1 MATTKEK
8 DLTTYL
14 KSLLGEK
21 RFDDDFAVV
30 SHYAMLQ
37 DSSAVDHYKSVL
49 QKNGVD
55 VSKLPSKKEFLKKF
69 ALFPPKQ
76 KVKFTFV
83 DLFAGIGG
91 FRLAMQDQGGECVFS
106 SEWDEAAKK
115 TYSTNYAEYPFGDIT
130 SEATKS
136 YIPDKFDVL
145 CGGFPC
151 QAFSIAGYR
160 RGFED
165 TRGTLFFDVAEI
177 IKRKRPKA
185 VYLENVKNLY
195 THDGGKTFE
204 VIKNTLEGLGYVV
217 FHKVMNAMEF
227 ANVPQNR
234 ERILI
239 VCFDPKQI
247 PNYSDFKFPPQIKL
261 TKTIHDCIDNNEK
274 TTELFYST
282 KMGHFKELQEGIQ
295 SRNSIYQWRR
305 QYVRENK
312 SHVCP
317 TLTANMGTGGHN
329 VPLILVEKGIRKLSP
344 KECLNFQGYPTKY
357 RFPSDISNASKYKQ
371 AGNSVVVPLIT
382 KVSKQIISVIMG
394 K

>member
-1 MATTKEK
+1 
-8 DLTTYL
+8 
-14 KSLLGEK
+14 
-21 RFDDDFAVV
+21 
-30 SHYAMLQ
+30 MLQ